1 MHMSVLDDF
10 RKKNKPVNIKAVFD
24 IIMGIVYA
32 VVGVVL
38 ALSKYIG
45 LEIVFPPAD
54 VVLIFGVAAF
64 IYGAFRIYRGVK
76 TYNNPS

>member
-1 MHMSVLDDF
+1 MSVLDDF

-32 VVGVVL
+32 GVGGMLV
-38 ALSKYIG
+38 LSKYLG
-45 LEIVFPPAD
+45 FEISFPPAD
-54 VVLIFGVAAF
+54 VVMIFGVAAF
-64 IYGAFRIYRGVK
+64 FYGAFRIYRGVK